1 MNDDFAQIRSDVEEF
16 VEARDWERFHTPKNL
31 AMALAVEAAELL
43 EQFQWLTPEESDRLD
58 EAAKGAVAD
67 EIADVQIYLIQLSE
81 RLGIDLLQSVREK
94 MAKNAGKYP
103 APERK

>member
-1 MNDDFAQIRSDVEEF
+1 MEDDFARLRSDVREF
-16 VEARDWERFHTPKNL
+16 VRARDWERFHAPKNL
-31 AMALAVEAAELL
+31 AMALSVEAAELL
-43 EQFQWLTPEESDRLD
+43 EQFQWLTPEESDRLG

-94 MAKNAGKYP
+94 MAKNASKYP
-103 APERK
+103 APERE